1 MTRRPRLVA
10 IAALLAAAGAA
21 ASGLAW
27 VALPG
32 LRDTPRA
39 LVSAGALAAATGA
52 LLLLGGFLQEK
63 LPFGPARLRSRADH
77 AASPAR
83 ARPAHLPQPPASRP
97 ALGPAAPPPRH
108 LGDPRVIYAYAAQVV
123 GQSLAWEGNY
133 KAAAASLRDIP
144 PDWILPQV
152 RVLLLSNLAQWQLCA
167 GDLGAAT
174 RLLDDLDEDRAPASV
189 RPLVRGARA
198 AVLVRAGDVDGALS
212 LVGRRDGERGE
223 PAEVRQ
229 RYRITRAHALAARGE
244 LAAARAELR
253 RVVDDV
259 GVDELCRWL
268 PAGGPARATMLEL
281 IDEG

>member
-1 MTRRPRLVA
+1 MTRRPLLLA

-21 ASGLAW
+21 ASGLAS

-32 LRDTPRA
+32 RRDTPRA
-39 LVSAGALAAATGA
+39 LVAAGALAVATAA

-63 LPFGPARLRSRADH
+63 LNLGPARLRSRADR
-77 AASPAR
+77 ADAPAR
-83 ARPAHLPQPPASRP
+83 ARPAHPVVPPAARP
-97 ALGPAAPPPRH
+97 AVDPAEAPPTH

-133 KAAAASLRDIP
+133 KAAAASLRNIP
-144 PDWILPQV
+144 PDWMLPQV
-152 RVLLLSNLAQWQLCA
+152 RALLLSNLAQWQLCA
-167 GDLGAAT
+167 GDLDAAR
-174 RLLDDLDEDRAPASV
+174 RLLDDLDEGRAPASV

-198 AVLVRAGDVDGALS
+198 AVLVRAGDVEGALA
-212 LVGRRDGERGE
+212 LVGRRDGERDE
-223 PAEVRQ
+223 PTEVRQ

-244 LAAARAELR
+244 LAAARTELR

-268 PAGGPARATMLEL
+268 PAGGPARATMIEL

>member
-1 MTRRPRLVA
+1 MTRRPLLVA

-32 LRDTPRA
+32 FRGTPRA
-39 LVSAGALAAATGA
+39 LVAAGALAVATAA

-63 LPFGPARLRSRADH
+63 LTLGPARLRSRADR
-77 AASPAR
+77 ADAPAR
-83 ARPAHLPQPPASRP
+83 ARPAQPPQPPAARP
-97 ALGPAAPPPRH
+97 AVAPPSH

-198 AVLVRAGDVDGALS
+198 AVLVRAGDVEAALS
-212 LVGRRDGERGE
+212 LVGRRDGEMDE

>member
-1 MTRRPRLVA
+1 MTRRPLLVA
-10 IAALLAAAGAA
+10 VAALLAAAGAA

-32 LRDTPRA
+32 FRDTPRA
-39 LVSAGALAAATGA
+39 LFAAGALAVATAA

-63 LPFGPARLRSRADH
+63 LTLGPARLRSRADR
-77 AASPAR
+77 ADAPAR
-83 ARPAHLPQPPASRP
+83 ARPAHPPRPPAARP
-97 ALGPAAPPPRH
+97 AVAPPSH

-198 AVLVRAGDVDGALS
+198 AVLVRAGDVEGALS
-212 LVGRRDGERGE
+212 LVGRRDGERDE

>member
-1 MTRRPRLVA
+1 MTRRPLLVA

-32 LRDTPRA
+32 FRGTPRA
-39 LVSAGALAAATGA
+39 LVAAGALAVATAA

-63 LPFGPARLRSRADH
+63 LPLGPARHRSRADR
-77 AASPAR
+77 ADAPAR
-83 ARPAHLPQPPASRP
+83 PRPARPPQRP
-97 ALGPAAPPPRH
+97 AAAPPSH
-108 LGDPRVIYAYAAQVV
+108 LGDPRIIYAYAAQVV

-198 AVLVRAGDVDGALS
+198 AVLVRAGDVEGALS
-212 LVGRRDGERGE
+212 LVGRRDGERDE

>member
-1 MTRRPRLVA
+1 MTRRPLLVA
-10 IAALLAAAGAA
+10 SAALLAAAGAA

-32 LRDTPRA
+32 FRDAPRA
-39 LVSAGALAAATGA
+39 LVAAGALAVATAA

-63 LPFGPARLRSRADH
+63 LTLGPARLRSRADR
-77 AASPAR
+77 ADASAR
-83 ARPAHLPQPPASRP
+83 ARPAQPPRPPAGRP
-97 ALGPAAPPPRH
+97 AVAPAAAPPSH

-198 AVLVRAGDVDGALS
+198 AVLVRAGDVEGALS

-253 RVVDDV
+253 RVVDEV

>member
-1 MTRRPRLVA
+1 MTRRPLLVA

-32 LRDTPRA
+32 FRGTPRA
-39 LVSAGALAAATGA
+39 LVAAGALAVATAA

-63 LPFGPARLRSRADH
+63 LALGPARLRSRADR
-77 AASPAR
+77 ADAPAR
-83 ARPAHLPQPPASRP
+83 ARPAQPPQPPAARP
-97 ALGPAAPPPRH
+97 AVAPPSH

-152 RVLLLSNLAQWQLCA
+152 RMLLLSNLAQWQLCA

-198 AVLVRAGDVDGALS
+198 AVLVRTGDVEAALS
-212 LVGRRDGERGE
+212 LVGRRDGELDE